1 MSVSKRMQLAPDHTI
16 FALATAPGRGAIAVI
31 RISGAVAF
39 AALQQLTA
47 KPLPAPRM
55 AQHLQ
60 LYHPTTQTLLDDVIV
75 TCYAAPASFTGED
88 TVEIACHGGRAT
100 ITAILDALGT
110 LPGLR
115 LAQPGEFTR
124 RAFDNDKL
132 DLTQAEAIN
141 DLINAETSLQRAQAL
156 NQLSGALSQLY
167 HDWAARLT
175 RCLAYAEAVLDFPDE
190 ELPDDLWDKLSPQ
203 LSAITAEI
211 AAHLNDAHKGER
223 LRDGIQI
230 AIIGAPNA
238 GKSTLLNAL
247 AQREVAIVSAVP
259 GTTRDVL
266 EVHLDLGG
274 YPVVLADTA
283 GLRNSEN
290 LIEAIGID
298 RARQRAA
305 QADIKLL
312 LFDSTQVPDT
322 DTLSF
327 MNDDAIVVFTKKDLR
342 LEAGGWTLD
351 KSVFPA
357 SSLQL
362 PISAQTGE
370 GLPQLLTLL
379 TKEITQRYDRIT
391 ETPTLTRARHRDALT
406 DAHDCLLR
414 ARDARYPELLAE
426 DLRLAVRAIGRI
438 TGRVDVEDLLD
449 IIFRDFCIGK

>member
-1 MSVSKRMQLAPDHTI
+1 MQPAFDQTI

-31 RISGAVAF
+31 RVSGDGAF
-39 AALQQLTA
+39 AALQQLITQ
-47 KPLPAPRM
+47 PLPGPRL

-75 TCYAAPASFTGED
+75 TCFKGPASFTGED

-110 LPGLR
+110 LPNLR

-132 DLTQAEAIN
+132 DLTQAEAVN
-141 DLINAETSLQRAQAL
+141 DLINAETALQRAQAL
-156 NQLSGALSQLY
+156 NQLSGTLSALY
-167 HDWAARLT
+167 HAWAERLT

-190 ELPDDLWDKLSPQ
+190 ELPADLWDKLSPQ
-203 LSAITAEI
+203 LTAITAAI

-247 AQREVAIVSAVP
+247 AQRDVAIVSDIA

-274 YPVVLADTA
+274 YPVILADTA
-283 GLRNSEN
+283 GLRASDDK
-290 LIEAIGID
+290 IESLGID

-312 LFDSTQVPDT
+312 LFDSTQPPDSE
-322 DTLSF
+322 TLSF
-327 MNDDAIVVFTKKDLR
+327 IDDSAVIVMTKMDLPA
-342 LEAGGWTLD
+342 LEAGGWRLD
-351 KSVFPA
+351 KDVFPA

-362 PISAQTGE
+362 PISAQTGD
-370 GLPQLLTLL
+370 GLPQLLNSL
-379 TKEITQRYDRIT
+379 TAEITQRYHTIT
-391 ETPTLTRARHRDALT
+391 ETPTLTRARHREALT
-406 DAHDCLLR
+406 DAHDCLIR
-414 ARDARYPELLAE
+414 ASTAQYPELLAE